1 MNPWIAKRA
10 VVSAMTAILLTL
22 TGASNAFAQDGQ
34 ASETAEEPENASGDS
49 RAQCFAAHKDAQ
61 ELKRE
66 GKLIEAREK
75 LLLCSAVECPGV
87 LIEDCGN
94 WMRDLEQTTPSMV
107 FEVKLDGKD
116 ADDAQVFVDGVPV
129 DDLVGGFQVNPGRHT
144 VRAVLAPFEP
154 ITRTVTLPAGQRMR
168 LLSFEFESTPE
179 ESDAPQPAA
188 PITRR
193 PTPVGVYP
201 LLGLGVAGLGT
212 FGVLA
217 VLGKAEQN
225 ELEDTCSPNCA
236 DDDLSKM
243 ETMYLIGDISAGVG
257 AAALVASGII
267 YLTRPTR
274 YESVPPVA
282 FTFDPR
288 GGAGVVAT
296 GRF

>member
-1 MNPWIAKRA
+1 MNPWIAQRA
-10 VVSAMTAILLTL
+10 IVVATTILTL
-22 TGASNAFAQDGQ
+22 TGASSAFAQNGKSSESTGQ
-34 ASETAEEPENASGDS
+34 SGNESTDS
-49 RAQCFAAHKDAQ
+49 RAQCFAAHTEAQ
-61 ELKRE
+61 ELKRG

-75 LLLCSAVECPGV
+75 LQICSAVECPGV

-107 FEVKLDGKD
+107 FEVKLDQKD

-129 DDLVGGFQVNPGRHT
+129 EDLVGGFEVNPGRHT
-144 VRAVLAPFEP
+144 VRAVLPPFEP
-154 ITRTVTLPAGQRMR
+154 ITQTVTLPAGQRMR
-168 LLSFEFESTPE
+168 LLSFEFESEPVADET
-179 ESDAPQPAA
+179 PQPAA
-188 PITRR
+188 QVRRR

-201 LLGLGVAGLGT
+201 LLGVGVAGLAT
-212 FGVLA
+212 FGVMA
-217 VLGKAEQN
+217 GLGKGEQN
-225 ELEDTCSPNCA
+225 ELEDTCAPSCT

-257 AAALVASGII
+257 AAALVTAGII
-267 YLTRPTR
+267 YLTRPTK

-288 GGAGVVAT
+288 GGAGIVAA